1 MTNGNDFETLFSPAS
16 IGRMT
21 VRNRTV
27 MAPIVTQFATD
38 TGAASSVHVAYLGER
53 AKGGV
58 GLIIAEASYINTE
71 GRAWSCGL
79 GIDRDPVIS
88 SHLQVTEAVHRY
100 GGKIAIQ
107 LHHGGNKANP
117 TYNGGRLLSAS
128 DVADGAFPAPE
139 PMTSD
144 DIADVIES
152 FAGAADRAK
161 RAGYDAVELH
171 GAHGYL
177 LHQFMSPATNHRTDE
192 YGGSIENRARFAR
205 EVIQG
210 VRQATGL
217 GYPIIIRMSAEGGY
231 GLEDAVIFAKD
242 FEEAG
247 ADAINVSQGG
257 TAPTSIMPPE
267 TSPMAVAFGYLAG
280 HAETI
285 KQAVDIPV
293 IVVGEIREPAMAE
306 DILSSG
312 KADFVALA
320 RPLLADP
327 HWAAKAGRGDADRIL
342 RCISCDTCRLNL
354 SKNAPIR
361 CLINPKLGREQWLD
375 DPEPVSASKKVM
387 VVGGGPAGME
397 VARVAATRGHQ
408 VSLYEAES
416 TLGGGQLALAKAPPY
431 KDRLSW
437 LEDYLANEL
446 DRVPVK
452 QHLNTR
458 VDANTVASEAPD
470 VLVVATGA
478 APLIPAIPGIDGDN
492 VSTAFDVLAGN
503 RIPENERV
511 AILGGRQVGCE
522 TAEFLLERGNQVT
535 IVARSPESQLVI
547 EAPATY
553 RNALLLRLRNA
564 GVAFITEHDVTDVR
578 SDGLTLSGPDGAAR
592 ELAADRV
599 IIARGAVSQR
609 VLAEDV
615 GAAVPEVH
623 IIGDSED
630 PRTIEEA
637 MYEGTLL
644 GRQI

>member
-1 MTNGNDFETLFSPAS
+1 
-16 IGRMT
+16 
-21 VRNRTV
+21 
-27 MAPIVTQFATD
+27 
-38 TGAASSVHVAYLGER
+38 
-53 AKGGV
+53 
-58 GLIIAEASYINTE
+58 
-71 GRAWSCGL
+71 
-79 GIDRDPVIS
+79 
-88 SHLQVTEAVHRY
+88 
-100 GGKIAIQ
+100 
-107 LHHGGNKANP
+107 
-117 TYNGGRLLSAS
+117 
-128 DVADGAFPAPE
+128 
-139 PMTSD
+139 
-144 DIADVIES
+144 
-152 FAGAADRAK
+152 
-161 RAGYDAVELH
+161 
-171 GAHGYL
+171 
-177 LHQFMSPATNHRTDE
+177 
-192 YGGSIENRARFAR
+192 
-205 EVIQG
+205 
-210 VRQATGL
+210 
-217 GYPIIIRMSAEGGY
+217 
-231 GLEDAVIFAKD
+231 
-242 FEEAG
+242 
-247 ADAINVSQGG
+247 
-257 TAPTSIMPPE
+257 
-267 TSPMAVAFGYLAG
+267 
-280 HAETI
+280 
-285 KQAVDIPV
+285 
-293 IVVGEIREPAMAE
+293 
-306 DILSSG
+306 
-312 KADFVALA
+312 
-320 RPLLADP
+320 
-327 HWAAKAGRGDADRIL
+327 
-342 RCISCDTCRLNL
+342 
-354 SKNAPIR
+354 
-361 CLINPKLGREQWLD
+361 
-375 DPEPVSASKKVM
+375 M

-535 IVARSPESQLVI
+535 IVARSPEAQHVI

-553 RNALLLRLRNA
+553 RDALLLRLRHA

>member
-1 MTNGNDFETLFSPAS
+1 
-16 IGRMT
+16 
-21 VRNRTV
+21 
-27 MAPIVTQFATD
+27 
-38 TGAASSVHVAYLGER
+38 
-53 AKGGV
+53 
-58 GLIIAEASYINTE
+58 
-71 GRAWSCGL
+71 
-79 GIDRDPVIS
+79 
-88 SHLQVTEAVHRY
+88 
-100 GGKIAIQ
+100 
-107 LHHGGNKANP
+107 
-117 TYNGGRLLSAS
+117 
-128 DVADGAFPAPE
+128 
-139 PMTSD
+139 
-144 DIADVIES
+144 
-152 FAGAADRAK
+152 
-161 RAGYDAVELH
+161 
-171 GAHGYL
+171 
-177 LHQFMSPATNHRTDE
+177 
-192 YGGSIENRARFAR
+192 
-205 EVIQG
+205 
-210 VRQATGL
+210 
-217 GYPIIIRMSAEGGY
+217 
-231 GLEDAVIFAKD
+231 
-242 FEEAG
+242 
-247 ADAINVSQGG
+247 
-257 TAPTSIMPPE
+257 
-267 TSPMAVAFGYLAG
+267 
-280 HAETI
+280 
-285 KQAVDIPV
+285 
-293 IVVGEIREPAMAE
+293 
-306 DILSSG
+306 
-312 KADFVALA
+312 
-320 RPLLADP
+320 
-327 HWAAKAGRGDADRIL
+327 
-342 RCISCDTCRLNL
+342 
-354 SKNAPIR
+354 
-361 CLINPKLGREQWLD
+361 
-375 DPEPVSASKKVM
+375 
-387 VVGGGPAGME
+387 
-397 VARVAATRGHQ
+397 
-408 VSLYEAES
+408 
-416 TLGGGQLALAKAPPY
+416 
-431 KDRLSW
+431 
-437 LEDYLANEL
+437 
-446 DRVPVK
+446 VPVK

>member
-1 MTNGNDFETLFSPAS
+1 MATAHKFETLNSPGA

-21 VRNRTV
+21 LRNRTV

-38 TGAASSVHVAYLGER
+38 TGAASYVHVAYLGER

-58 GLIIAEASYINTE
+58 GLIIAEASYINPV

-79 GIDRDPVIS
+79 GIDRDPLIS
-88 SHLQVTEAVHRY
+88 SHLQLTEAVHRY

-117 TYNGGRLLSAS
+117 AYNGGRLLSAS
-128 DVADGAFPAPE
+128 DVADGAFPPPE
-139 PMTSD
+139 PMTKD
-144 DIADVIES
+144 EIASTVTS
-152 FAGAADRAK
+152 FAEAADRAK

-205 EVIQG
+205 EVIQS
-210 VRQATGL
+210 VRQATGPSF
-217 GYPIIIRMSAEGGY
+217 PIIIRMSAEGGY

-242 FEEAG
+242 FEDAG

-257 TAPTSIMPPE
+257 TAPTPIMPPE
-267 TSPMAVAFGYLAG
+267 VSPMAVTQGFLAG

-285 KQAVDIPV
+285 KRALNIPV
-293 IVVGEIREPAMAE
+293 IVVGEIRDPALAE

-327 HWAAKAGRGDADRIL
+327 HWAAKAARGDDDRIL
-342 RCISCDTCRLNL
+342 KCISCDTCRLNL
-354 SKNAPIR
+354 SRNAPIR
-361 CLINPKLGREQWLD
+361 CLINPKLGREEWLH
-375 DPEPVSASKKVM
+375 DPEPASTPRKVM
-387 VVGGGPAGME
+387 VVGAGPAGME
-397 VARVAATRGHQ
+397 VARVAAARGHN

-431 KDRLSW
+431 KDRLAW
-437 LEDYLANEL
+437 LEDYLAREL
-446 DRVPVK
+446 DRVPVE

-458 VDANTVASEAPD
+458 VDAATVADESPD

-478 APLIPAIPGIDGDN
+478 APLMPSIPGIDGDN
-492 VSTAFDVLAGN
+492 VATAFAVLAGDG
-503 RIPENERV
+503 IPEGKRV
-511 AILGGRQVGCE
+511 AVLGGRQVGCE
-522 TAEFLLERGNQVT
+522 TAEFLVERGCHVT

-564 GVAFITEHDVTDVR
+564 GVEFITEHDVKEIR
-578 SDGLTLSGPDGAAR
+578 PDGLTLVGAD
-592 ELAADRV
+592 AAERDLIVDSV
-599 IIARGAVSQR
+599 IVARGAVPQR
-609 VLAEDV
+609 GLAEDV

-623 IIGDSED
+623 TIGDSED